1 MAKKKP
7 IFNDEEKDMMTRALS
22 VYYSLEVHRR
32 TFHENSCRN
41 GFGSLEHN
49 FEMMNVHKKV
59 IEDIEN
65 LVDKIKQL

>member
-7 IFNDEEKDMMTRALS
+7 IFNDEEKDMMKRAIS
-22 VYYSLEVHRR
+22 VYYSLEVQRR
-32 TFHENSCRN
+32 MFHENASRN

-49 FEMMNVHKKV
+49 LEMMNVHKKV

-65 LVDKIKQL
+65 LIEKIKQL